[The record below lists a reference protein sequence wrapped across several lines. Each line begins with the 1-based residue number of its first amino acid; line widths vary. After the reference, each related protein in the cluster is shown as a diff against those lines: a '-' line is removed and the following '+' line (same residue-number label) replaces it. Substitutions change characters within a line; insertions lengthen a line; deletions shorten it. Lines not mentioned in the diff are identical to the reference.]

1 MRPFEEKRVRFAPAE
16 ASGEHPREA
25 SLGRANPGK
34 RGKPEA
40 TPRRVKAERKTGD
53 SKENQDENTTTGE
66 NQQRQKKRKT
76 RVEKKMYGAQIFSKF
91 INTGSKHN
99 RTETCI
105 NLHVSHRLMSTAP
118 AIAKPPPPASC
129 EHGSR
134 EGSRDF
140 SSVWTPLLHRLATT
154 VEFPQIH
161 KIRGRFNTKSPPLSA
176 GKNHY
181 PELPTSGPSMNG
193 LKRISRLSKTPT
205 PRLLSTGILT

>member
-140 SSVWTPLLHRLATT
+140 SSVWTPLPIRALVQSMAIRFVDKAPLRFVFPHCHETGWAGFKSTAHAVETRSTIPAPGPGAAT
-154 VEFPQIH
+154 
-161 KIRGRFNTKSPPLSA
+161 
-176 GKNHY
+176 
-181 PELPTSGPSMNG
+181 
-193 LKRISRLSKTPT
+193 
-205 PRLLSTGILT
+205 